1 MSNNARRLAAAVL
14 LTFGL
19 LVGASGCWFTP
30 GHEEFVCDSDA
41 DCRADEG
48 LRCLSYGFGSKSR
61 KQCRKPGT
69 SSISSKSGYTTFA
82 IYLSYG
88 FWIGMPILVAGSI
101 IRERIRSR
109 GVAAPQQKG

>member
-1 MSNNARRLAAAVL
+1 MLKSARRFAAAVV

-19 LVGASGCWFTP
+19 LVGGSGCWFTP
-30 GHEEFVCDSDA
+30 GHEEFVCESDA

-48 LRCLSYGFGSKSR
+48 LRCLSYGFGGKTR
-61 KQCRKPGT
+61 RQCRKPGT

-88 FWIGMPILVAGSI
+88 FWIGMPLFIAGAI
-101 IRERIRSR
+101 IRDRIRTR
-109 GVAAPQQKG
+109 GVAAPQQKS